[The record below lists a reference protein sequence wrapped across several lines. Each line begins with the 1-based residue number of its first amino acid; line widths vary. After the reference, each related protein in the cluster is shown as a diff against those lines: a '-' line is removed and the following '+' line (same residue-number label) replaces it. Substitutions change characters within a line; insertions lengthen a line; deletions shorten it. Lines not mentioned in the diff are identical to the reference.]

1 MFSRF
6 CKLYKWYQI
15 VQSITVSGCHGKLN
29 RHSSCI
35 VLLSDLSLW
44 GNTCTCFNPSILK
57 WSEFIWICQ
66 VWYWLKF
73 PSFVSLSSKIG
84 FEISVLFLLL
94 LLSLEWVSW
103 KLLLL
108 LWHSCLC
115 QEIFFIWSYQK
126 EDFEPLIFARFLSRW
141 SFFDSLERKWFVC
154 LVKAAFNR
162 GLKIFFVT
170 GFVWFRFDVNL
181 GLNFVIFVWFWGRFW
196 GVLLKVFF

>member
-73 PSFVSLSSKIG
+73 PSFVSLSSKL
-84 FEISVLFLLL
+84 VLRFQFCSSFYYYLLNG
-94 LLSLEWVSW
+94 SLESYCS
-103 KLLLL
+103 
-108 LWHSCLC
+108 SCDILASVRRS
-115 QEIFFIWSYQK
+115 FLYG
-126 EDFEPLIFARFLSRW
+126 LIKKRIS
-141 SFFDSLERKWFVC
+141 SL
-154 LVKAAFNR
+154 
-162 GLKIFFVT
+162 
-170 GFVWFRFDVNL
+170 
-181 GLNFVIFVWFWGRFW
+181 
-196 GVLLKVFF
+196 